1 MSAHQTKTRLD
12 AGCSTLTCSLPSTA
26 RSACPKVVVAA
37 TLGIM
42 PPPPAQA
49 VPAPAWAWPP
59 AGRTWHLRLTLSRV
73 RPFLAPIPIDPDC
86 QYTTL
91 VRTAP
96 ALAHVPDHALHVTS
110 GSLTRQHRRRTTYP
124 TQRRNSHAV
133 VQPTAGANN
142 PNASLQRTGA
152 DQISG
157 TKKGDRSRP
166 FSGLTEL
173 SSVFP
178 FAHGADHQWWSDR
191 KLQLPAYAF
200 P

>member
-1 MSAHQTKTRLD
+1 
-12 AGCSTLTCSLPSTA
+12 LTCSLRPSTA
-26 RSACPKVVVAA
+26 KSARPQVE
-37 TLGIM
+37 
-42 PPPPAQA
+42 
-49 VPAPAWAWPP
+49 
-59 AGRTWHLRLTLSRV
+59 LSR
-73 RPFLAPIPIDPDC
+73 RPWALCRLLLCGLSPLRIGHGHRQAEPGTFDLRYPEPGPSLRPSLLTPIASTRPWSVVPESPN
-86 QYTTL
+86 
-91 VRTAP
+91 A
-96 ALAHVPDHALHVTS
+96 PDHALHVTS
-110 GSLTRQHRRRTTYP
+110 GALPRRHSPP

-133 VQPTAGANN
+133 VQPAAGANN

-191 KLQLPAYAF
+191 QLQLPACAF

>member
-1 MSAHQTKTRLD
+1 LSGKQTTTHLD
-12 AGCSTLTCSLPSTA
+12 AGCSTLTCSLRSSTA
-26 RSACPKVVVAA
+26 KSARPKVAVAA
-37 TLGIM
+37 TLGIV
-42 PPPPAQA
+42 PPPP
-49 VPAPAWAWPP
+49 VRTVSAPGWTWPP
-59 AGRTWHLRLTLSRV
+59 AGRTWHLRLTLSRA

-86 QYTTL
+86 QYTM
-91 VRTAP
+91 P
-96 ALAHVPDHALHVTS
+96 ESAHAPDHALHVTS
-110 GSLTRQHRRRTTYP
+110 ESLPRRHRHRTPP
-124 TQRRNSHAV
+124 TQRRNSHAA
-133 VQPTAGANN
+133 VQPAAGANN

-178 FAHGADHQWWSDR
+178 FAHGADHQWWSAR
-191 KLQLPAYAF
+191 KLQLPACAF